1 MLTFWQRLG
10 YYNKVEQ
17 HMLIILIFAF
27 NIYPN
32 PHKRRV
38 SHMEN
43 INELKAQLS
52 MPKEIVILS
61 HRNPDGDAIG
71 SSLGLYWFLKNQ
83 GHKVQVIFP
92 SEYPA
97 FVSWMPDADQIA
109 ICDLDKEF
117 AFRCIR
123 NAQMIFC
130 LDFNALD
137 RIDPMEDEVNESKAY
152 KVMID
157 HHMYPEGFADFMLSK
172 TDCSSTCELI
182 YEFADMLG
190 KSNLVD
196 GKIADCLFT
205 GIITDTGSFKYNIHP
220 STMRVAAALLERGAN
235 NDFIQEEIFNSM
247 REKEL
252 RLLGHCLYNRMEI
265 IEELE
270 TGIIWLTKD
279 DFEKFDIQRGDTE
292 GVVNFILK
300 LKKVKIAAF
309 IKEQPTIIKL
319 SLRSKGDFSVQQVA
333 TKYFKGGGHKN
344 ASGGYFYGTLKSC
357 IERFKK
363 GVKSQLELEKTTS

>member
-1 MLTFWQRLG
+1 
-10 YYNKVEQ
+10 
-17 HMLIILIFAF
+17 
-27 NIYPN
+27 
-32 PHKRRV
+32 
-38 SHMEN
+38 MEN
-43 INELKAQLS
+43 IAELKQLLS
-52 MPKEIVILS
+52 MPKDIVILS

-83 GHKVQVIFP
+83 GHKVRVIFP

-97 FVSWMPDADQIA
+97 FVAWMPDADKIT
-109 ICDLDKEF
+109 ICDLEKEF
-117 AFRCIR
+117 AMKCIAE
-123 NAQMIFC
+123 AQLIFC

-137 RIDPMEDEVNESKAY
+137 RIDPMEEAVEKA
-152 KVMID
+152 KAQKIMID
-157 HHMYPEGFADFMLSK
+157 HHMYPEGFADFILSR
-172 TDCSSTCELI
+172 TDTSSTCELI
-182 YEFADMLG
+182 YTFAEMLG
-190 KSNLVD
+190 QSHFVD

-205 GIITDTGSFKYNIHP
+205 GIITDTGSFKYNIFP

-265 IEELE
+265 VEELN

-292 GVVNFILK
+292 GVVNFLLK
-300 LKKVKIAAF
+300 LKKVNIAAF
-309 IKEQPTIIKL
+309 IKEQPSIIKL

-344 ASGGYFYGTLKSC
+344 ASGGYFYGNLNAC

-363 GVKSQLELEKTTS
+363 GVKSQLELEKST